1 MVSRIESERRYKN
14 IREQMEKV
22 EIDGLIICGNEYTGF
37 EGAVRYTSDFE
48 IVHRYAYVVLPLAG
62 DPTLLFP
69 QEARWIGD
77 KKKTWVQE
85 HVWAEIPGQWIREHA
100 QKKKWQRVGVYGMEF
115 VMAVR
120 DYCELANGD
129 FSLVNFDRE
138 FDEARA
144 IKSEEEL
151 EGVRDSMEII
161 VDGFWELVKA
171 YQPGKTEAQI
181 MAPAVELFFARGAG
195 PQMMNIILS
204 GAKGEAEAHFKVP
217 GHRVVEPDDL
227 LLYSLEIAGADGY
240 WVEFSRPLIQGK
252 VSDRTAAM
260 KELYPGALEEAQK
273 YMKDGER
280 ASSVHEVVADIMEKH
295 GFPLGHLTGHS
306 IGSTMLERP
315 AIGATVDTEL
325 KENMVVSFH
334 PQVIAG
340 DGEVC
345 LYTQDTYRIGKDGGE
360 RLADVPWRFFD
371 GTETRDQF

>member
-1 MVSRIESERRYKN
+1 
-14 IREQMEKV
+14 
-22 EIDGLIICGNEYTGF
+22 
-37 EGAVRYTSDFE
+37 
-48 IVHRYAYVVLPLAG
+48 
-62 DPTLLFP
+62 
-69 QEARWIGD
+69 
-77 KKKTWVQE
+77 
-85 HVWAEIPGQWIREHA
+85 
-100 QKKKWQRVGVYGMEF
+100 
-115 VMAVR
+115 
-120 DYCELANGD
+120 
-129 FSLVNFDRE
+129 
-138 FDEARA
+138 
-144 IKSEEEL
+144 
-151 EGVRDSMEII
+151 MEII

-181 MAPAVELFFARGAG
+181 MAPAVELFFARGTG

-240 WVEFSRPLIQGK
+240 WVEFSRPLIRGK